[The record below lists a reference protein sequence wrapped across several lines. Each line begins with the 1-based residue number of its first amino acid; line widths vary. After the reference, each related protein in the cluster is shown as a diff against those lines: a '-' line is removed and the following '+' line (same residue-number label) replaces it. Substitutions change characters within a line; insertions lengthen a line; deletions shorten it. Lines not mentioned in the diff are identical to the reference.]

1 MDFWL
6 LFFSEYIWSSILLM
20 LPKVLLSDGDGVIWI
35 GKQGVKGVGDALS
48 RISKL
53 GIKII
58 LVTNNSSKTRD
69 QYLSFLNGIGV
80 TVIPRDNIFSSSY
93 GLALHC
99 KYCGFKSV
107 YVSGSPALQ
116 AEIKNQGIEVHNLYT
131 DTEPVKVDAIAVAR
145 STDFNFAN
153 ISRIINITRKF
164 DNIPIFG
171 SDPDPNILMKPG
183 IQIPGSG
190 SVAACIECAT
200 GKKVE
205 VLGKPTDIMFDIVL
219 KHLNVTSDEVIMVGD
234 RVITDIAFASHHKA
248 RSIFVLSG
256 MDKREDADS
265 VEDKDKPTYILP
277 SIVEVADMF
286 EKWSKNEK

>member
-1 MDFWL
+1 
-6 LFFSEYIWSSILLM
+6 M

-80 TVIPRDNIFSSSY
+80 TVIPKDNIFSSSY

-116 AEIKNQGIEVHNLYT
+116 SEIKNQGIEVHNLYT

>member
-1 MDFWL
+1 
-6 LFFSEYIWSSILLM
+6 M

-80 TVIPRDNIFSSSY
+80 TVIPKDNIFSSSY

-116 AEIKNQGIEVHNLYT
+116 SEIKNQGIEVHNLYT

-286 EKWSKNEK
+286 EKLSKNEK

>member
-1 MDFWL
+1 
-6 LFFSEYIWSSILLM
+6 M

-35 GKQGVKGVGDALS
+35 GKQGVKSVGDALS

-80 TVIPRDNIFSSSY
+80 TVIPKDNIFSSSY

-116 AEIKNQGIEVHNLYT
+116 SEIKNQGIEVHNLYT

>member
-1 MDFWL
+1 
-6 LFFSEYIWSSILLM
+6 M

-35 GKQGVKGVGDALS
+35 GKQGVKGVGDAFS

-80 TVIPRDNIFSSSY
+80 TTIPKEHIFSSSY

-99 KYCGFKSV
+99 KNCGFKSV

-116 AEIKNQGIEVHNLYT
+116 SEIKGQGIEVHNLYT
-131 DTEPVKVDAIAVAR
+131 ESEPIKVDAIVVAR

-153 ISRIINITRKF
+153 LSRIIDITKKYE
-164 DNIPIFG
+164 NIPIFG

-183 IQIPGSG
+183 IEIPGSG
-190 SVAACIECAT
+190 SVAACVECAT
-200 GKKVE
+200 GKKVT
-205 VLGKPTDIMFDIVL
+205 VLGKPTNIMFDIVL
-219 KHLNVTSDEVIMVGD
+219 NYLNVTADEVIMVGD
-234 RVITDIAFASHHKA
+234 RVITDIAFASHHNA

-256 MDKREDADS
+256 MGKREDADA
-265 VEDKDKPTYILP
+265 VEDKDKPTYILN
-277 SIVEVADMF
+277 SIVDVADMF

>member
-1 MDFWL
+1 
-6 LFFSEYIWSSILLM
+6 M